1 MEKFLKMNKYYF
13 GLLAVVFIMTG
24 FIKYPESG
32 NVIQSEP
39 GNVKV
44 VCEVDGCIATLKLY
58 RFDGVSFSVVMNGEK
73 TDKGYVFQV
82 PKSNPVFYYVGMN
95 EQMVRPVILGTEDNV
110 SISGKCD
117 RMRSARITSALN
129 TDYDI
134 LKTQLNDYN
143 RDKQQLIRQIQ
154 QTTNADIIN
163 NLKVKLKVVDDQQ
176 LNLLDSLKKVNPY
189 FARVVGLNIFPSYEN
204 YGQNYTNGLD
214 YFANEFFQFADFKE
228 EVYGRLPW
236 TYEAFKSYATTL
248 SSVGLPNDK
257 HQQILDIAL
266 KRVPEG
272 SDAYKLAIG
281 GIMAALNQN
290 NHENYSYFTQK
301 FIDVFKTK
309 DPETT
314 ARMQSELNRK
324 KQLQVGGEAPDF
336 SGKTPAGET
345 LTLSDFRGKLV
356 LLDFWASWCGPCRR
370 ENPNVVKMYNKY
382 KDKGFDIIGISL
394 DDNKDRW
401 VGAIEQDGLDWHHIS
416 DLKKWQS
423 EYAALYG
430 VRSIPHTVLLDQEGK
445 IIARGLRGAA
455 LESKVAEILGE

>member
-1 MEKFLKMNKYYF
+1 
-13 GLLAVVFIMTG
+13 
-24 FIKYPESG
+24 
-32 NVIQSEP
+32 
-39 GNVKV
+39 
-44 VCEVDGCIATLKLY
+44 
-58 RFDGVSFSVVMNGEK
+58 
-73 TDKGYVFQV
+73 
-82 PKSNPVFYYVGMN
+82 
-95 EQMVRPVILGTEDNV
+95 
-110 SISGKCD
+110 
-117 RMRSARITSALN
+117 MRSARITSALN